1 MSSPSCPE
9 CGSPIEEGDSFC
21 GCCGLSLKEYWEQL
35 GEDTIVKDGSAAS
48 LIQESFSALF
58 RNKPMTYQPSSAVY
72 LNRPPSSL
80 LNFAVAAVVF
90 IILGLFLS
98 YGSEWYSMIGFTF
111 AGYAAPVLYLIW
123 MFRNDR
129 YEQEPWILVVYVF
142 GWGAFSGV
150 LAGGLNSFFIGENGN
165 PGLAAFIE
173 EPLKIIG
180 VYMLSR
186 STRAKAEFNDH
197 LDGMV
202 YGAAAGAGFAGLE
215 NFWYLTEMIVN
226 QNFPAIL
233 AILVRSTTAFG
244 HIAWSAVAGRSLGL
258 AKVLKGKTEIVDLVP
273 GLMLSV
279 LLHFLWNTVDTLV
292 AFFVL
297 LPLTVLILKRYIDS
311 SLADEKQWGYQ
322 CYAPDEDGE
331 QVELDSEPSTE

>member
-1 MSSPSCPE
+1 MSDPSCPE

-21 GCCGLSLKEYWEQL
+21 GCCGVSLKEYWEQL
-35 GEDTIVKDGSAAS
+35 GEAPTEQDVSTAA
-48 LIQESFSALF
+48 LIRESFLGLF
-58 RNKPMTYQPSSAVY
+58 RSKPMALQPSSAVY
-72 LNRPPSSL
+72 LNRPPSSM

-98 YGSEWYSMIGFTF
+98 YGSEWYTLIGYTL

-129 YEQEPWILVVYVF
+129 YEQEPIVLVIYVF

-150 LAGGLNSFFIGENGN
+150 IAGALNSFFIGEYGN
-165 PGLAAFIE
+165 PGWAAFIE

-215 NFWYLTEMIVN
+215 NFWYLTEMIIN
-226 QNFPAIL
+226 QDFPAIL

-244 HIAWSAVAGRSLGL
+244 HIAWSALAGRSLGL
-258 AKVLKGKTEIVDLVP
+258 AKVLRGKTKLVDLVP
-273 GLMLSV
+273 GLMFSV
-279 LLHFLWNTVDTLV
+279 LLHFLWNTVDTLI

-311 SLADEKQWGYQ
+311 SLADERKWGYQ

-331 QVELDSEPSTE
+331 QTELDSEPASE